1 MASQDFL
8 NKAYLAYFGRP
19 VDPVGAYAFKDST
32 EIEVYQAF
40 FASPESQ
47 RLYGAEFGAEQI
59 NKIYQMHFGRDAE
72 PAGLAHWLG
81 MVETGRLTPTGVALA
96 ILQGAQGSDKVIIDN
111 KLAASAK
118 FTAALDTLVEADAYV
133 GDAAAQYAREFL
145 QSVGNQPKTQVQ
157 IDAAVA
163 SLVEIAE
170 AGVIGKPNVF
180 TLTEN
185 AIITEAVL
193 ADVEPMV
200 KYVTYIGF
208 NPHAHGETGVDN
220 LDGNDPNGNDNNL
233 TNETIPDGGVPLYD
247 LDQYLNPVT
256 YTYDADGKATAVFQE
271 TFGQDHYVA
280 QKGFFSYIRD
290 LTGLDFVQL
299 GLIDVANGVNTEA
312 QQLANS
318 DQINIVVN
326 DNGTATITVQADDG
340 SMHTAEVDINN
351 TYFKLLTNLV
361 FDEESNLRLYE
372 EQYLTYPTITVY
384 EDANGK
390 ELDEPYQVNVYKY
403 VSEAGTKT
411 IVPIV
416 LTKYNNNGGTVE
428 KGLNGE
434 PYVTTTAN
442 DLIVAGRLELLH
454 QAYIDAGEGVNTLEV
469 DAKGYYAQPKA
480 LTNVQHIIVNNLPNV
495 YNGASGDS
503 TYPDL
508 SGNASY
514 KNSVLDLSRAID
526 IETLT
531 ITESHF
537 DGLGGDTANPQS
549 TPGSLTVSGIRNG
562 AEITLDGSFTQN
574 VYLHLGE
581 AQATGV
587 DLVLNNVNFGG
598 MSGNS
603 NTLAQLVVA
612 HNSPTLNIES
622 TGGHNY
628 IANGNLGAVN
638 GYGSASGDGALTDLI
653 ITGDAKLHI
662 EGDLD
667 KSFHNNTPATI
678 DARGNTGGVDLKLT
692 SADEIVFY
700 GTAAA
705 DDHFVASSTLRSVTI
720 TGGNGNGEF
729 TASAKGDIVITAG
742 NGANEINATSSGS
755 DVNENENED
764 TVTVTVGNGQN
775 DITVSS
781 TDAFFVTA
789 GNGAN
794 RIEASGGS
802 ADAAGNVTENDVS
815 TIVVGD
821 GQNEIDATANLLTI
835 STGNGSNEIS
845 ASAATLTVI
854 TGTGNDVIK
863 AVANTFGAA
872 QTVTINA
879 ADGNNS
885 ISVSAFEKVAI
896 TTGTGNDTVTV
907 IGGDV
912 ALNSVDSGGVGGP
925 LVGENGNETFFTLN
939 LGTGTNTVNLGS
951 DAPGNAVTA
960 LPGSSISGEN
970 ITLKIDSDA
979 DLSRASLSGI
989 VAVEMTDAD
998 NLTLTVEQFLAI
1010 GADKFSVLGESFG
1023 ANAELN
1029 LVVSSSTSL
1038 TALGVD
1044 SLPRGI
1050 DVSFELKDGVT
1061 LSMTAKQLHERVA
1074 IEGVN
1079 LYADANGDFGS
1090 ANVLITGASGTFNP
1104 FTTTA
1109 NNGGSLGTFFDN
1121 NNTKIEGS
1129 LGGYDRPT
1137 DLPVLNRFAVDTDTL
1152 VDGKLP
1158 GFSADEYTFLRITG
1172 EAGATFAPVKGGI
1185 GEWGQVIEAQ
1195 PAISI
1200 GKTAGASNAQ
1210 AEFMIDYSNVGGE
1223 ITGMVIDRFDK
1234 AAMVYGNGSD
1244 TIAARLDVN
1253 LGGDVV
1259 RLDASDAYS
1268 SGLVSQGVDTFVVTS
1283 DGGTARN
1290 FYTCETTVGLKTLGI
1305 QGDVAVSFLN
1315 TERNVDFL
1323 VETEYS
1329 KANGYY
1335 ADSLK
1340 ASFARAGADA
1350 VVNVVAKNAVPAG
1363 QVQTITNISFGD
1375 ATPTLD
1381 VGEFT
1386 AKTAT
1391 INVADAYDTVITTV
1405 TGVADLTLTAGADLT
1420 ITNSVGDVDAIDA
1433 SGVAGDLEMSA
1444 APADTSGDVDFTFV
1458 GAAGATE
1465 LTLKA
1470 AGTFSADSSFDA
1482 AGELTLVADAGG
1494 SINLTKADTA
1504 GIEKLEVTAGDTVVL
1519 TIAQAYAIGAADISG
1534 AGTLSLTQLGQE
1546 KFVAADFAD
1555 VTTVTIS
1562 ALSVVEQAV
1571 VTLHPETDLTGVA
1584 SLVVTEG
1591 TTLNLTAAQFQQ
1603 LTGRGTITVAGTGDA
1618 TKVSI
1623 NITDLTQA
1631 DVTNG
1636 LSFADVATGIK
1647 ISVTLAESVTIP
1659 ADNNITILT
1668 NLAKVGV
1675 WYVGDDM
1682 TLSAPQVTEFNK
1694 VKVIGGANSA
1704 LEFTDTDNT
1713 NTNPTLDTIDASG
1726 FDVDTLRVNAGYVA
1740 GQNIDNL
1747 FQGLTARV
1755 EKLIYTDTGIVIGQD
1770 QTVTIA
1776 AGITVLGNLEV
1787 NRVEDTVEIQ
1797 DLVLNLEGGVILNGS
1812 LVLDS
1817 TDKADTIDYL
1827 HAHLKTLTINSR
1839 GTEGNKFNGTTAN
1852 IITGSITGAGTSN
1865 ETQNNVLDVTINA
1878 EQALQIQGGIVFTSA
1893 TGDDAYTL
1901 GDDTA
1906 AAAKVTI
1913 TGDADVH
1920 LGAVNTTDQDVD
1932 SLTIDNTGTGNVYV
1946 TLTDANVEVADTDGS
1961 FDALAFTGSNIHLL
1975 VTNGTDVNLSN
1986 DDLSGVATLTIGE
1999 TNTDVAGS
2007 VTLTHDQSLGL
2018 TIVNGTD
2025 AGAAATLN
2033 LVKFQ
2038 GNVAFDATAI
2048 DADVITITM
2057 DAGVQT
2063 FNAATDLTGVASI
2076 KVPEGGT
2083 LNLTAAQFQQLEGK
2097 GTITALDTDG
2107 NAGNDKIT
2115 VNITDL
2121 KQSDIW
2127 VDANG
2132 DGTVDVDENLDLTG
2146 VVVGAGG
2153 TLTVSLGESVD
2164 LAKYF
2169 NEGVFNQTMPVN
2181 GIANLN
2187 GASIIVGDN
2196 QTLGLVT
2203 QAQADGTK
2211 ITGGANSV
2219 VELRFANAEYTDNG
2233 TPGDTTDDVLNTIDV
2248 SKYSVSELHALRT
2261 FFANQTPGTG
2271 NSGENNVEYVLSGL
2285 PSSVELVVYDDPLAL
2300 GIVESRMRVVTV
2312 LEGVTVL
2319 GDDLVFNIISPT
2331 VELTTLTIN
2340 LEGNATING
2349 NLRIPTVAAAA
2360 SYEANN
2366 FGTLTINSNGTAANT
2381 ILGNITAEADAP
2393 NPVGSTPIEN
2403 RLLNVVFNLDQ
2414 DMVLGKY
2421 DADGHDSGGDIIFT
2435 ALGTTAQTANL
2446 TLTGT
2451 GDLTMHGV
2459 NTTDSDGTETIGTLN
2474 IVNNAG
2480 TLTMTGGTAAIVA
2493 DNTETINISGTG
2505 DVVIGSNDLQTTG
2518 SPDASEALT
2527 STTLSVLNASGL
2539 SGDLTLTEL
2548 SAIDNI
2554 GGFAFTS
2561 GTGVTK
2567 LTLNTAGLD
2576 AATDKSATWSF
2587 DLSDAASGSVM
2598 TLGTAAG
2605 LNFGN
2610 VTDLQD
2616 LETSNNLHIDLGA
2629 NATLYIA
2636 GSTDFTHLDSLS
2648 ISGVNSIVL
2657 ADGATLTLTAAQAS
2671 GLKIVAGAD
2680 TSPAGITAKVNIVD
2694 LESDT
2699 TTANKVYDFSGIAA
2713 NIAGTITFADGT
2725 NAAAAVNDVTLDAAT
2740 NLGAFTVVLND
2751 LAGVDTSLAG
2761 QTIRF
2766 ATEAQ
2771 AERAVRVG
2779 SEFYGVDS
2787 DGTTNHTDT
2796 TSSTNVVWLFN
2807 SISNANGIDTS
2818 RYDAEIGRLW
2828 MSSTLI
2834 NNEGGLVE
2842 GLFTTLPSS
2851 ILRVDFGSLTQLDVL
2866 LNSNAINRVMEI
2878 TSFNT
2883 VGNLTFNDVGLSPV
2897 EHLQSLTL
2905 HLGGQVTVGNIA
2917 VADIVGAPGYNPA
2930 NIAFNDITINSYRS
2944 VRTGDLYAS
2953 EGYVNDNDG
2962 YNESK
2967 AASAG
2972 APAGVTGNENT
2983 APINMNTVG
2992 NIGVG
2997 ADNGLDLLTV
3007 NLRTGA
3013 VTTVQNDGIDGG
3025 PSTAGAGAELTVGTI
3040 TYETDALGQT
3050 ARLDI
3055 EGANDIT
3062 IAAINTA
3069 DTGITGLTIDATG
3082 FTAVLDPVMHM
3093 DNTET
3098 LTITNSNVGDA
3109 SSIVIAADAVDDDDE
3124 TVTVNY
3130 LLNGVAGSVVMNNA
3144 GVDALDASALATAV
3158 ALALDG
3164 VAGIAASSSTA
3175 TVNAAA
3181 EAGYTFSIT
3190 SVVAGGTTTTLAG
3203 TSTNVSG
3210 GTIILEEVEG
3220 NELSTINSANFDGNL
3235 VMTLSQIDSSNEDRN
3250 TDGDTTDAGD
3260 RAFNF
3265 TSGQGVNNVTVAAV
3279 GANTPT
3285 LVADSEW
3292 RFDFT
3297 GADFGS
3303 SLTLDETASLAADSI
3318 LTLVNVPLVITG
3330 DVDLSDV
3337 ILSIT
3342 GGSINVGAGQSLTLS
3357 VAQALA
3363 LTVDIEGE
3371 GTVNIV
3377 GNADDASGTTL
3388 GLHLKTVGVNVSG
3401 VTLTDLDG
3409 LLATAGDEVLE
3420 LTLTGGVDDN
3430 GDPIGQ
3436 NVVGSPNVDHIV
3448 TANNLDNT
3456 LNGMGGNDSLTGGSD
3471 AAPVTTFNTYV
3482 VASGTDTIV
3491 DLKSAADVD
3500 DVADVITASGGATV
3514 QANVAGDFYATA
3526 GTTNTGATVE
3536 ITATDTVANTPN
3548 TIDMSEAGGTS
3559 GYSITGSN
3567 FQAGGLDADGKDT
3580 LIGSEQADILNGGNW
3595 VQESTNQVDTLTG
3608 NGGGDR
3614 FVFNTSVSSAATL
3627 MVATTTAGIDRE
3639 EITITADDVDDA
3651 NETLTVNFTVNGIVD
3666 QAVVALGALNSTDL
3680 TAVTSAVISALDAKA
3695 GIAAT
3700 VGAAGVVVVSGDNG
3714 NSVTI
3719 TSVVAGGTTGGL
3731 AGAIANGTDVAQVST
3746 LTVSG
3751 TPTSG
3756 DYYSMQLAKVA
3767 GGGDTAEATAD
3778 LTPTTDEIAAA
3789 INATFSAA
3797 GISSG
3802 VAGSV
3807 VTFTD
3812 TAADDGG
3819 FSISTDTT
3827 AAFAGSGASDNG
3839 AHDYTTADVITDFVS
3854 GEDSISFGLAAGV
3867 AGGNYFEAA
3876 AVADYATA
3884 RTNANNAF
3892 DGTVQYYL
3900 TSATDLDGVDP
3911 ETAGSGLLFVD
3922 ANLDG
3927 NVDLVVLL
3935 TGITSANFN
3944 ALDIV
3949 A

>member
-32 EIEVYQAF
+32 EVEVYEAF

-47 RLYGAEFGAEQI
+47 RLYGTEFGAEQI
-59 NKIYQMHFGRDAE
+59 NRIYNMLFGRNAE
-72 PAGLAHWLG
+72 QEGIDYWLHQIELGYLTPAGAALG
-81 MVETGRLTPTGVALA
+81 IMS
-96 ILQGAQGSDKVIIDN
+96 GAMNEDKVAVAN
-111 KLAASAK
+111 KLAASAM
-118 FTAALDTLVEADAYV
+118 FTASLDTLKEAGAYV
-133 GDAAAQYAREFL
+133 GDAAAQHAREFL
-145 QSVGNQPKTQVQ
+145 QSVGTLPKTQAQ
-157 IDAAVA
+157 IDAAITQ
-163 SLVEIAE
+163 LVEINE
-170 AGVIGKPNVF
+170 PGVIGKPNLF

-185 AIITEAVL
+185 AIITEDVL
-193 ADVEPMV
+193 ADFEPMV

-220 LDGNDPNGNDNNL
+220 LDGNDLNGNDNNL

-256 YTYDADGKATAVFQE
+256 YNSSGAPVFQAPPA
-271 TFGQDHYVA
+271 GSAQPYVA

-299 GLIDVANGVNTEA
+299 GLIDVANGSNNEA

-351 TYFKLLTNLV
+351 AYFKLLTNLV

-372 EQYLTYPTITVY
+372 EQYLTYPTITVTK
-384 EDANGK
+384 DANGN
-390 ELDEPYQVNVYKY
+390 LLNEPYQVNVYKY

-495 YNGASGDS
+495 YNDGSGDS

-508 SGNASY
+508 SGSATY
-514 KNSVLDLSRAID
+514 KNSVLDLNRAID
-526 IETLT
+526 IQTLT

-537 DGLGGDTANPQS
+537 DGLGANQT

-581 AQATGV
+581 SQAKGV

-598 MSGNS
+598 MSGY
-603 NTLAQLVVA
+603 TGAQLVVA

-638 GYGSASGDGALTDLI
+638 GYASGDGALTDLI

-678 DARGNTGGVDLKLT
+678 NASANTAGVDLKLT
-692 SADEIVFY
+692 SIDEIVFI
-700 GTAAA
+700 GTASA
-705 DDHFVASSTLRSVTI
+705 DDHFVASSTARSVTI

-729 TASAKGDIVITAG
+729 TATAKGDIVITAG

-755 DVNENENED
+755 DLNENENED

-802 ADAAGNVTENDVS
+802 ADEAGNVTENDVS

-845 ASAATLTVI
+845 ASAATLNVT

-885 ISVSAFEKVAI
+885 ISVSGFEKVAI

-951 DAPGNAVTA
+951 DAPGHAVTA

-1104 FTTTA
+1104 FTTSA
-1109 NNGGSLGTFFDN
+1109 NNGGSLGNFFDTS
-1121 NNTKIEGS
+1121 NTKIEGG

-1137 DLPVLNRFAVDTDTL
+1137 TSPVLNRFAVDTDTL
-1152 VDGKLP
+1152 VAGKLP

-1185 GEWGQVIEAQ
+1185 DEWGQVVKAQ

-1200 GKTAGASNAQ
+1200 GKTAGTGDTQ

-1234 AAMVYGNGSD
+1234 AAMVFGNGSD

-1259 RLDASDAYS
+1259 RLDASSAYK

-1283 DGGTARN
+1283 DGGVARD
-1290 FYTCETTVGLKTLGI
+1290 FITCETTVGLKTLGI

-1329 KANGYY
+1329 KAKGYY
-1335 ADSLK
+1335 ANSLT

-1363 QVQTITNISFGD
+1363 QVQTIANISFGD
-1375 ATPTLD
+1375 ETSTLN

-1391 INVADAYDTVITTV
+1391 INVADAYDTVITKV
-1405 TGVADLTLTAGADLT
+1405 TGVADLTLAAGADLT

-1444 APADTSGDVDFTFV
+1444 APTVASGDVDFTFV

-1504 GIEKLEVTAGDTVVL
+1504 GIEKLVVTAGDTVVL

-1555 VTTVTIS
+1555 VTTVTIG

-1603 LTGRGTITVAGTGDA
+1603 LTGKGTITVAGSGDA

-1659 ADNNITILT
+1659 ADNTTTILT

-1713 NTNPTLDTIDASG
+1713 NTNSTLDTIDASG
-1726 FDVDTLRVNAGYVA
+1726 FDVDTLRVNAGYVV

-1817 TDKADTIDYL
+1817 TDKTDTIDYL

-1839 GTEGNKFNGTTAN
+1839 GTEGNKFSGTTAN
-1852 IITGSITGAGTSN
+1852 IITGSITGAGNATT
-1865 ETQNNVLDVTINA
+1865 TQNNVLDVTINA

-1893 TGDDAYTL
+1893 TGDDDYTL

-1920 LGAVNTTDQDVD
+1920 LGAVNTTDRDVD

-1975 VTNGTDVNLSN
+1975 VTSNTDVNLSN

-1999 TNTDVAGS
+1999 TDTDVAGS
-2007 VTLTHDQSLGL
+2007 VTLTHVQSLGL

-2076 KVPEGGT
+2076 QVPEGGT
-2083 LNLTAAQFQQLEGK
+2083 LNLTAAQFQQLAGK

-2107 NAGNDKIT
+2107 NASNDKIT

-2132 DGTVDVDENLDLTG
+2132 NGTVDAGENLDLAN
-2146 VVVGAGG
+2146 VNVGTGG

-2219 VELRFANAEYTDNG
+2219 VELRFANAEYTAG
-2233 TPGDTTDDVLNTIDV
+2233 TDTVLGTADDVLNTIDV

-2261 FFANQTPGTG
+2261 FFADQTPGTG

-2381 ILGNITAEADAP
+2381 ILGNITAEADSA
-2393 NPVGSTPIEN
+2393 NPVGTTPIEN

-2459 NTTDSDGTETIGTLN
+2459 NTTDSDSTETIGTLN

-2480 TLTMTGGTAAIVA
+2480 TLTMTGGTAAIA
-2493 DNTETINISGTG
+2493 ANNTETINISGTG

-2548 SAIDNI
+2548 SAIDNE
-2554 GGFAFTS
+2554 GGFTFTS
-2561 GTGVTK
+2561 GTGVTT
-2567 LTLNTAGLD
+2567 LTLATAGLD

-2587 DLSDAASGSVM
+2587 DLTKAAAGSVM

-2680 TSPAGITAKVNIVD
+2680 TGTAGITAKVNIVD

-2725 NAAAAVNDVTLDAAT
+2725 NAAALVNDVTLDAAT

-2751 LAGVDTSLAG
+2751 RAGVDTSLDG

-2771 AERAVRVG
+2771 AERAVRVE
-2779 SEFYGVDS
+2779 SEFFGVES
-2787 DGTTNHTDT
+2787 DGTSANQGDT
-2796 TSSTNVVWLFN
+2796 VSSTNVVWLFN
-2807 SISNANGIDTS
+2807 SITNPNGIDTS

-3013 VTTVQNDGIDGG
+3013 VTTVQNDGTDGG
-3025 PSTAGAGAELTVGTI
+3025 TSTAGAGAELTVGTI
-3040 TYETDALGQT
+3040 TYETDALGQN

-3069 DTGITGLTIDATG
+3069 DTGITGLTIDASG
-3082 FTAVLDPVMHM
+3082 FTAVLDPVMNM
-3093 DNTET
+3093 DNTEG
-3098 LTITNSNVGDA
+3098 LV
-3109 SSIVIAADAVDDDDE
+3109 IVNQTAGAGEAADD
-3124 TVTVNY
+3124 
-3130 LLNGVAGSVVMNNA
+3130 VAS
-3144 GVDALDASALATAV
+3144 
-3158 ALALDG
+3158 
-3164 VAGIAASSSTA
+3164 
-3175 TVNAAA
+3175 
-3181 EAGYTFSIT
+3181 
-3190 SVVAGGTTTTLAG
+3190 
-3203 TSTNVSG
+3203 
-3210 GTIILEEVEG
+3210 IILSEVEG
-3220 NELSTINSANFDGNL
+3220 NELSVVDASGYDGAVNI
-3235 VMTLSQIDSSNEDRN
+3235 TFSQIDSNDDLATDLN
-3250 TDGDTTDAGD
+3250 ADGDTVDGYEVANVAFAYTAG
-3260 RAFNF
+3260 A
-3265 TSGQGVNNVTVAAV
+3265 GVNTIVVKQV
-3279 GANTPT
+3279 GTNIPT
-3285 LVADSEW
+3285 LA
-3292 RFDFT
+3292 T
-3297 GADFGS
+3297 GSTWNFNMAAGAVGS
-3303 SLTLDETASLAADSI
+3303 SLTLDATTAMAAGSNLIVALGANTALNIDGN
-3318 LTLVNVPLVITG
+3318 L
-3330 DVDLSDV
+3330 DLSAV
-3337 ILSIT
+3337 NLTVT
-3342 GGSINVGAGQSLTLS
+3342 GGSIVVGAGDTLTLS
-3357 VAQALA
+3357 VAQVAALGVA
-3363 LTVDIEGE
+3363 NVNVVGE
-3371 GTVNIV
+3371 GTVKV
-3377 GNADDASGTTL
+3377 TGDATDRDANAL
-3388 GLHLKTVGVNVSG
+3388 GKALRTANVDLSL
-3401 VTLTDLDG
+3401 VTLDLV
-3409 LLATAGDEVLE
+3409 AP
-3420 LTLTGGVDDN
+3420 GVDADSQLDIVLL
-3430 GDPIGQ
+3430 GALVDDPLAAGYSPVVPGPQ
-3436 NVVGSPNVDHIV
+3436 NVIGSPNSDDIT
-3448 TANNLDNT
+3448 TANNLNNT
-3456 LNGMGGNDSLTGGSD
+3456 LNGMGGNDSLSGGSD
-3471 AAPVTTFNTYV
+3471 TAPVDTFNTYV

-3491 DLKSAADVD
+3491 GLKSGADND
-3500 DVADVITASGGATV
+3500 NPATPDVADVITASGATTV
-3514 QANVAGDFYATA
+3514 VNANVAGNFYATA
-3526 GTTNTGATVE
+3526 GTTNNGATVTL
-3536 ITATDTVANTPN
+3536 TATDSAGNEDNV
-3548 TIDMSEAGGTS
+3548 IDMSEAGGTS

-3567 FQAGGLDADGKDT
+3567 HKTGGGVDDDGNDL
-3580 LIGSEQADILNGGNW
+3580 LIGSNQADIINGGNW
-3595 VQESTNQVDTLTG
+3595 LQESANQVDTLRG
-3608 NGGGDR
+3608 NGGSDR
-3614 FVFNTSVSSAATL
+3614 FVFNTSVSSAAILT
-3627 MVATTTAGIDRE
+3627 VETTTAAIDRE
-3639 EITITADDVDDA
+3639 VLNLADAAAEIDGGNESVSVTYSLNGVSDGINLNLSSVD
-3651 NETLTVNFTVNGIVD
+3651 
-3666 QAVVALGALNSTDL
+3666 
-3680 TAVTSAVISALDAKA
+3680 VTSQLAIAQAIAAALDAKA
-3695 GIAAT
+3695 GISAS
-3700 VGAAGVVVVSGDNG
+3700 VNGSNDVVIAGDNG
-3714 NSVTI
+3714 GSLSI
-3719 TSVVAGGTTGGL
+3719 TDLTWTNFTTQTDDAFL
-3731 AGAIANGTDVAQVST
+3731 DGTDQAQVTT

-3751 TPTSG
+3751 TPTAG
-3756 DYYSMQLAKVA
+3756 DYYSVTANLAGT
-3767 GGGDTAEATAD
+3767 GGESAEATAD
-3778 LTPTTDEIAAA
+3778 GSPTTAEIATA
-3789 INATFSAA
+3789 IESTFTDGAVTAS
-3797 GISSG
+3797 
-3802 VAGSV
+3802 VVGSV

-3812 TAADDGG
+3812 ADANNGG
-3819 FSISTDTT
+3819 FTLSTDTT
-3827 AAFAGSGASDNG
+3827 AAFAGSGASDIG
-3839 AHDYTTADVITDFVS
+3839 AVDYLTADVITDFVS
-3854 GEDSISFGLAAGV
+3854 GQDSISFGLAAGV
-3867 AGGNYFEAA
+3867 SGVNYFEAA
-3876 AVADYATA
+3876 AAADYATA

-3900 TSATDLDGVDP
+3900 TSATDLDGAGAG
-3911 ETAGSGLLFVD
+3911 TAGSGLLFVD